1 MAVKQTGRKQHV
13 SMQGKNIDMDLL
25 RQKNEL
31 TPAVGNVRVNARGD
45 ELGPG
50 GKIVRKREEVM
61 ADYYRDHPQAVPDEV
76 PGRGVNVVE
85 KEETVVPK
93 KATTKAKAK
102 VSKTTKVKEAETVEV
117 KTDDEQPYDR
127 GAGEDWVEDD
137 DGNFVKKG
145 H

>member
-61 ADYYRDHPQAVPDEV
+61 ADYYRDHPDAVPDEI
-76 PGRGVNVVE
+76 PGQGVEVVE
-85 KEETVVPK
+85 KEPTVVPKAKKPKATTK
-93 KATTKAKAK
+93 KATTK
-102 VSKTTKVKEAETVEV
+102 VEEETKVEEPVAQ
-117 KTDDEQPYDR
+117 D
-127 GAGEDWVEDD
+127 DWVEDD

-145 H
+145 D